1 MPLNSF
7 ECEKCGKRNNYIVEL
22 DSAGNQQVVC
32 SMCGETNFVSRDQ
45 LPERVM
51 ESLQEL
57 AEARAT
63 FDDSTQVGIL
73 NDDESI
79 VDTLLANMEETF
91 RATKSNFVDDG
102 IEVKMDMD
110 IAGIAETYAPIKG
123 LVDERSEKLVQDM
136 MGKSGGGNWKREAAS
151 AVTGNV
157 AEYVPRDKTIGKVLR
172 YVTQSLE
179 NGMSIPAIL
188 DRRNMEAAGFSKAEC
203 FILEKLAETD
213 KFQEIISQ
221 YFSE

>member
-22 DSAGNQQVVC
+22 DSAGNQQVAC
-32 SMCGETNFVSRDQ
+32 SMCGETNFISRDQ
-45 LPERVM
+45 LPERVL

-136 MGKSGGGNWKREAAS
+136 MGKPGGGK
-151 AVTGNV
+151 
-157 AEYVPRDKTIGKVLR
+157 
-172 YVTQSLE
+172 
-179 NGMSIPAIL
+179 
-188 DRRNMEAAGFSKAEC
+188 
-203 FILEKLAETD
+203 EKLLR
-213 KFQEIISQ
+213 Q
-221 YFSE
+221 